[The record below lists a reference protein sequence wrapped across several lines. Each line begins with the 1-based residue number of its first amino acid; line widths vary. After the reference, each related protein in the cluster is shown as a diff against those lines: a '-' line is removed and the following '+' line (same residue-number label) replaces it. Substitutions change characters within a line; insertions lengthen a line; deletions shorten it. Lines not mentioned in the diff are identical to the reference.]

1 VKNYWQLAYRIRGA
15 EGSGMVRKRVLRR
28 STRATYKIC
37 LSVTSDF
44 YRLHYFL
51 SASATSPRYRCS
63 ASMSA
68 SDDYNLYL
76 LDVYTECRDMSAS
89 VVLFVGT

>member
-1 VKNYWQLAYRIRGA
+1 
-15 EGSGMVRKRVLRR
+15 VLKVVAWLEREYCGGQHK
-28 STRATYKIC
+28 ATYKIC

-68 SDDYNLYL
+68 SDDFNLYL